1 MGGRKL
7 PFHWILGNVT
17 WCKRDEEIQEN
28 YKIFLPVKRTKSTK
42 TIGAGFSFYKKEYE
56 KTGAKQ
62 NLSWLLTIQEK
73 IDEEIWDKDVALF
86 SSQPITLIIRKDK
99 PAISQSQSLFCITFF
114 RYCTD
119 CWYRSFDPI
128 VLSHLFPCLIWDDL
142 RSLLPHPIIPFSKSS
157 KWRP

>member
-7 PFHWILGNVT
+7 PFHWIMGNVT

-73 IDEEIWDKDVALF
+73 IDEEI
-86 SSQPITLIIRKDK
+86 
-99 PAISQSQSLFCITFF
+99 
-114 RYCTD
+114 
-119 CWYRSFDPI
+119 
-128 VLSHLFPCLIWDDL
+128 
-142 RSLLPHPIIPFSKSS
+142 
-157 KWRP
+157 